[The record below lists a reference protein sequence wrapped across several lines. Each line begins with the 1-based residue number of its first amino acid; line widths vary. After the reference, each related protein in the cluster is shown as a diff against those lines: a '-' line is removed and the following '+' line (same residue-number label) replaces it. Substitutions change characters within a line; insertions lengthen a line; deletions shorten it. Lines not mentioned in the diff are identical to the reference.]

1 MKIFSAPQLKACDAY
16 TIHATG
22 IHSAELIERAAQACA
37 THIRQQFSADTP
49 FVFLCGMG
57 NNGADGLALA
67 RILMQHGY
75 GIKVFVLQHKPE
87 GSPEYK
93 ANLNQLLK
101 VNAAL
106 VDYVAPESFLAD
118 MHPQV
123 VLVDAILGIG
133 LSRPVEGWLAE
144 FFQHINHLPNYKI
157 AIDMPSGL
165 PSDTALLQADQA
177 VIRADQTL
185 TFQLL
190 KRSLLHPETAV
201 FAGRV
206 HILDIGLHP
215 TFIEATHTHYQ
226 TLEAEMLQ
234 GLLHRRDPFTYKN
247 KNGHLYIAAG
257 SKGKTGA
264 LILSSRAALRSGVG
278 LVSAVI
284 PEACYVPYQTAAP
297 EAMCLIGGV
306 DYLQEIPSVDL
317 ANAWVLG
324 MGMGTDVATTEAFSA
339 FLSACHVPCVFDADA
354 LNILA
359 AQPDWL
365 HKLPEHSILTPHVAE
380 CDRLFGVMSNSMQ
393 RVEHIRMQAMR
404 YKVVIVLKGR
414 FTVIATPE
422 GDCYYNTHGNPGM
435 AKAGSGDVLA
445 GLMGGLLARGYTAT
459 ESALLAVFLHAS
471 AGDIASGFLGEEA
484 MNASDLILHLAGAW
498 QKLEKM

>member
-22 IHSAELIERAAQACA
+22 IQSADLVERAAQACA
-37 THIRQQFSADTP
+37 VHIMRQFSTDTP

-67 RILMQHGY
+67 RMLMQHGF
-75 GIKVFVLQHKPE
+75 GIKVFVLQHKE
-87 GSPEYK
+87 QGTAEYK

-118 MHPQV
+118 IHPQV
-123 VLVDAILGIG
+123 VLIDAVLGIG
-133 LSRPVEGWLAE
+133 LSRPVEGWLAD
-144 FFQHINHLPNYKI
+144 FFRHINHLPNYKI

-165 PSDTALLQADQA
+165 PSDTTLQGEQA
-177 VIRADQTL
+177 VIRVNETL

-201 FAGRV
+201 FAGQV

-226 TLEAEMLQ
+226 TVEPEMLSGFIQ
-234 GLLHRRDPFTYKN
+234 PRDPFTYKN
-247 KNGHLYIAAG
+247 KNGHLYIVAG
-257 SKGKTGA
+257 SRGKTGA

-278 LVSAVI
+278 LVSSVI
-284 PEACYVPYQTAAP
+284 PEACYVPYQTSVP
-297 EAMCLIGGV
+297 EAMCHISGLESV
-306 DYLQEIPSVDL
+306 NEIPQFAAAD
-317 ANAWVLG
+317 AWVLG
-324 MGMGTDVATTEAFSA
+324 MGMGTDESTATAFA
-339 FLSACHVPCVFDADA
+339 TFLSTCNTPCVLDADA
-354 LNILA
+354 LNIMA
-359 AQPDWL
+359 AQPDLL
-365 HKLPEHSILTPHVAE
+365 HKIPEHSILTPHIGE
-380 CDRLFGVMSNSMQ
+380 CDRLFGVSSSSLQ
-393 RVEHIRMQAMR
+393 RAEHIRMQAMR

-414 FTVIATPE
+414 FSVIATPE
-422 GDCYYNTHGNPGM
+422 GDCYYNTNGNPGM

-445 GLMGGLLARGYTAT
+445 GLLGGLLAKGSSAT
-459 ESALLAVFLHAS
+459 EAALLGVYLHAL
-471 AGDIASGFLGEEA
+471 AGDIAAGFLGEEA
-484 MNASDLILHLAGAW
+484 MNAGDLILQLPGAW
-498 QKLEKM
+498 QKLAKM

>member
-22 IHSAELIERAAQACA
+22 ISSAELIERAAQACA
-37 THIRQQFSADTP
+37 THVMQQFPTDTP

-75 GIKVFVLQHKPE
+75 GIKVFVLQHKSE

-93 ANLNQLLK
+93 YNLNQLLK
-101 VNAAL
+101 INAAL

-118 MHPQV
+118 IHPQV
-123 VLVDAILGIG
+123 VLVDAFLGIG
-133 LSRPVEGWLAE
+133 LSRPVDEWLAA
-144 FFQHINHLPNYKI
+144 FFRHINQLPNYKI

-165 PSDTALLQADQA
+165 PADAVLQADQA
-177 VIRADQTL
+177 VIRVDETL
-185 TFQLL
+185 SFQLL

-201 FAGRV
+201 FAGTV

-226 TLEAEMLQ
+226 TLEAEMLRRT
-234 GLLHRRDPFTYKN
+234 LRRRDAFTYKN
-247 KNGHLYIAAG
+247 KNGHLYLAAG

-278 LVSAVI
+278 LVTGMI
-284 PEACYVPYQTAAP
+284 PEACYIPYQTAVP
-297 EAMCLIGGV
+297 EAMCRVCGNEV
-306 DYLQEIPSVDL
+306 LQEIPATD
-317 ANAWVLG
+317 AADAWLVG
-324 MGMGTDVATTEAFSA
+324 MGMGTDTTTAEAFAA
-339 FLSACHVPCVFDADA
+339 FISTCNTPCVLDADA

-359 AQPDWL
+359 VQQDLL
-365 HKLPEHSILTPHVAE
+365 HKLPEHSILTPHVGE
-380 CDRLFGVMSNSMQ
+380 CDRLFGTMSNSMQ

-422 GDCYYNTHGNPGM
+422 GDCYYNTSGNPGM

-445 GLMGGLLARGYTAT
+445 GFMAGLLARGYTAT
-459 ESALLAVFLHAS
+459 EAALLGVYLHS
-471 AGDIASGFLGEEA
+471 VAGDIAAGFLGEEA
-484 MNASDLILHLAGAW
+484 MNASDLVLHLSGAW